1 LLELVRA
8 GALRIDV
15 VTRSWHDLD
24 GALVDLEQRRFRGKM
39 ALLVD

>member
-1 LLELVRA
+1 LLELVRT

-15 VTRSWHDLD
+15 ATRSWHDLD
-24 GALVDLEQRRFRGKM
+24 ELLVDLEQRRFTGKM